1 MILDKRDHAVKSIR
15 PELPASVDGGNL
27 LNQFQNDTLYP
38 VSRFQDSIVFAQFKK
53 YILKFK
59 PAFNAYNQRAQRNYI
74 QDVLSNDPRIR
85 NSLIATIVSMMTLE
99 EYNFYC
105 ENKVEVNKRIIS
117 LLVERLQ
124 SHLELLY

>member
-15 PELPASVDGGNL
+15 PELPANANSVNSIEH
-27 LNQFQNDTLYP
+27 FQNDTLHP
-38 VSRFQDSIVFAQFKK
+38 IIKFQDSLVFAQFEK
-53 YILKFK
+53 YVRKFK

-74 QDVLSNDPRIR
+74 QEVLTTDPRIR

-105 ENKVEVNKRIIS
+105 EHKIQVNVRIITM
-117 LLVERLQ
+117 LTERLQ
-124 SHLELLY
+124 EHLELLY

>member
-15 PELPASVDGGNL
+15 PELPANSDSVNSIE
-27 LNQFQNDTLYP
+27 QFQNDTLHP
-38 VSRFQDSIVFAQFKK
+38 ILKFQDSIVFAQFKK
-53 YILKFK
+53 YVRKFK

-74 QDVLSNDPRIR
+74 QEVLTADPRIR

-105 ENKVEVNKRIIS
+105 EHKMEMNRLTII
-117 LLVERLQ
+117 LLTERLQ
-124 SHLELLY
+124 EHLELLY

>member
-15 PELPASVDGGNL
+15 PELPANADSINSIE
-27 LNQFQNDTLYP
+27 QFQNDTLHP
-38 VSRFQDSIVFAQFKK
+38 IIRFQDSLVFAQFRK
-53 YILKFK
+53 YVRKFK

-74 QDVLSNDPRIR
+74 QEVLKNDPRIR

-105 ENKVEVNKRIIS
+105 DHKLKVNRQIIT

-124 SHLELLY
+124 AHLELLY